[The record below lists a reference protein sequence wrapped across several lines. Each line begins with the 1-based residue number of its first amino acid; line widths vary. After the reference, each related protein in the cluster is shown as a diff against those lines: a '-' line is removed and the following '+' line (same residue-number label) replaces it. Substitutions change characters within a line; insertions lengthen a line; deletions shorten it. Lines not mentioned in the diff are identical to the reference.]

1 MIMHNCIKCDFF
13 EMIPVA
19 DELCIEKY
27 ICPKCGEEQYLVH
40 SRITP
45 RTYSKEQVIVDEEN
59 KTVRLKTD

>member
-1 MIMHNCIKCDFF
+1 
-13 EMIPVA
+13 MIPVA